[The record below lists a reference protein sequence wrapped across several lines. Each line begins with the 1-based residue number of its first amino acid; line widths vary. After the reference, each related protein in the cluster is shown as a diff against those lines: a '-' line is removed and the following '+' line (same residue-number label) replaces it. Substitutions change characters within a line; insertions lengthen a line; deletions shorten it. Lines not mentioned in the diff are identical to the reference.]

1 MRARVS
7 EEMECVPPAGSDEL
21 SHFFGHTERMASVE
35 KVMAELQS
43 LTPDQLERVTR
54 FIHEITSEGPG
65 GRCAGSSVSN
75 SVVQEA
81 TQNGWPS
88 ALFTKVIGR
97 IDEDFERPPQLPYE
111 VRRDL

>member
-1 MRARVS
+1 
-7 EEMECVPPAGSDEL
+7 
-21 SHFFGHTERMASVE
+21 MASVE

-65 GRCAGSSVSN
+65 GRCTGSSVSN
-75 SVVQEA
+75 SVLQEA
-81 TQNGWPS
+81 SQNGWPS
-88 ALFTKVIGR
+88 ALFTEVIGR